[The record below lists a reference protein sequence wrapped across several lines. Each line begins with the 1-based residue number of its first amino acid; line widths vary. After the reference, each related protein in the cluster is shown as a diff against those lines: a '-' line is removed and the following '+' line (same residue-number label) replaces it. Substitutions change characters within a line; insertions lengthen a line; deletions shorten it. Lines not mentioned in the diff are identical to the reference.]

1 MSLKLSALG
10 LAAAALTLAAC
21 QSPQQPVPPN
31 TLVALKVAAA
41 PNMNAGAADPVWAKA
56 QPVAMTLT
64 DGVNFAGGKGETQG
78 QIKAVYTADTM
89 YMLVQYADPTNSIR
103 RGPYQKQADGTWKQL
118 KDPANKGGDDN
129 VYYEDK
135 WAMLWPI
142 GNSVKGFENK
152 GCAVMCHVGEGKPFG
167 NKYTKSE
174 GEISDMWHMKGQR
187 TAPFGIVDDQY
198 ADHTRYDPKASPNA
212 GRKSDPGGP
221 EYKGFGLVDGKPQFM
236 NRDAKAA
243 TAGGSF
249 YIKAGDEV
257 PFDDS
262 KFKAGDEVASFMILP
277 VKGDR
282 ADIKVAYS
290 WANGLHTSVV
300 ARKLVTGSKFD
311 VQFDNLS
318 SRYLFGF
325 AAFDNAQV
333 QHASGDDALTLVFA
347 SGVHVQ
353 VNPGFDAATLARV
366 VRLLQEGTAA

>member
-1 MSLKLSALG
+1 VQD
-10 LAAAALTLAAC
+10 AAA
-21 QSPQQPVPPN
+21 PN
-31 TLVALKVAAA
+31 TLVAVKAAAA
-41 PNMNAGAADPVWAKA
+41 PNLAAGASDPVWARA
-56 QPVAMTLT
+56 RGLT
-64 DGVNFAGGKGETQG
+64 VPLSGGTNFAGGKGETTATL
-78 QIKAVYTADTM
+78 KAAWAGDTL
-89 YMLVQYADPTNSIR
+89 YMLVQYADPTDSRR
-103 RGPYQKQADGTWKQL
+103 RGPYQKQADGSWKKL
-118 KDPANKGGDDN
+118 KDPADKGGDDN

-142 GNSVKGFENK
+142 GNSVKGFQTK
-152 GCAVMCHVGEGKPFG
+152 GCAVMCHTGEGKPFG

-187 TAPFGIVDDQY
+187 TAPYGIVDDQY

-243 TAGGSF
+243 TSGGSF
-249 YIKAGDEV
+249 FIKQGDEV

-262 KFKAGDEVASFMILP
+262 KFKAGDEVASYIILP

-282 ADIKVAYS
+282 ADIKLAYS
-290 WANGLHTSVV
+290 WANGMHTSVV

-311 VQFDNLS
+311 VQFDNLAG
-318 SRYLFGF
+318 RYLFGF

-347 SGVHVQ
+347 K
-353 VNPGFDAATLARV
+353 
-366 VRLLQEGTAA
+366 